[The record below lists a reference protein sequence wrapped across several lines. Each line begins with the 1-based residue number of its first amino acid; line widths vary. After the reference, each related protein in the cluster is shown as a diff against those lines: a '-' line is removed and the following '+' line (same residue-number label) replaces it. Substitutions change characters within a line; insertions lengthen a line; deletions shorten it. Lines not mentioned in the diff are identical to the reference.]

1 MPLDLSSSIFRAGRD
16 ADTYVFGTL
25 QTDQRTAVSEFDE
38 VLLKLLNQEQPARAT
53 GQPENSRLVV
63 SDVIFSRHKIV
74 FNLSV

>member
-1 MPLDLSSSIFRAGRD
+1 MHAYLSPSVYFAGRD

-25 QTDQRTAVSEFDE
+25 QTDQRTAVTEFDE